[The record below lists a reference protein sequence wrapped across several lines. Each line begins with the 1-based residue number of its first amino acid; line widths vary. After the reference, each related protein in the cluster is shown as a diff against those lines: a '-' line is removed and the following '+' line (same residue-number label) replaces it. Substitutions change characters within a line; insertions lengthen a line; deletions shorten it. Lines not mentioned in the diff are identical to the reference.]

1 MPISKTKAQLRTK
14 LRGIRRAHVEALPDV
29 TRALLFKVPP
39 APLRDLIPGGATIG
53 LYRATAFEAPATSYA
68 KYFQESGHTIALPRF
83 EHKGAPME
91 FRIWSDPFEESDL
104 AVGPFGLMQPADH
117 ADAVDPEI
125 LFVPLL
131 GFTEDGAR
139 IGQGGGHYDRWL
151 ADHSSAT
158 TIGMAWDAQLV
169 GELPLE
175 AHDKRLSAVV
185 TPTRIYG
192 PFA

>member
-1 MPISKTKAQLRTK
+1 MILEAKAQLRTK
-14 LRGIRRAHVEALPDV
+14 LRGIRREHVEALPEF

-39 APLRDLIPGGATIG
+39 VPLKDLIPDGATIG

-68 KYFQESGHTIALPRF
+68 KYFQENGHSIALPRF

-104 AVGPFGLMQPADH
+104 AVGPFGLMQPAD
-117 ADAVDPEI
+117 DAEAVQPDVLI
-125 LFVPLL
+125 VPLL

-151 ADHSSAT
+151 ADHPSAT
-158 TIGMAWDAQLV
+158 PIGMAWDAQMV
-169 GELPLE
+169 EELPLE

-192 PFA
+192 PFV

>member
-1 MPISKTKAQLRTK
+1 MILEAKAKLRTK
-14 LRGIRRAHVEALPDV
+14 LRGIRREHVEALPDV

-39 APLRDLIPGGATIG
+39 APLRDLIPDGATIG

-68 KYFQESGHTIALPRF
+68 KYFQEIEHPIALPRF

-91 FRIWSDPFEESDL
+91 FRLWNDPFEESDL
-104 AVGPFGLMQPADH
+104 AVGPFGLMQPAD
-117 ADAVDPEI
+117 DAKPAEPDF

-151 ADHSSAT
+151 AEHPTAT
-158 TIGMAWDAQLV
+158 PIGMAWDAQMME
-169 GELPLE
+169 ELPLE
-175 AHDKRLSAVV
+175 EHDQPLKAVV